1 MTVSCGLCQMYEWRQ
16 DQRPGECWTGSGL
29 ASAERDVALAVL
41 PAEATHTVKFLC
53 RGLLDSQP
61 GCTAAE
67 QRRVWWT
74 VSTNQLSC
82 SSTKLQGSQ
91 PVYSLSGWKSTGHA
105 GPTTPNK
112 TLLAFKRV
120 FMPPLVVSLSSFFF
134 FLFFLP
140 SFFLSFCLSSNQT
153 KWQICYNFSI
163 NTLFKNVKYLWG
175 REEEIT
181 FCVRKARLAPFWGS
195 SEDVISVIFHQCEDY
210 WKRCGRKIV
219 TTHDT

>member
-91 PVYSLSGWKSTGHA
+91 PVYSLSGWKSTGQ
-105 GPTTPNK
+105 PPQIK
-112 TLLAFKRV
+112 PFWLLNVCSCPLLLSV
-120 FMPPLVVSLSSFFF
+120 FLPFF
-134 FLFFLP
+134 P

-153 KWQICYNFSI
+153 KWQIRYNFSI
-163 NTLFKNVKYLWG
+163 NTLFKNVQYLWG
-175 REEEIT
+175 REEKIT
-181 FCVRKARLAPFWGS
+181 FCVRKARLARFWGF

-210 WKRCGRKIV
+210 WKGCGRKIV

>member
-1 MTVSCGLCQMYEWRQ
+1 MTVSCGLCQTYEWRQ

-29 ASAERDVALAVL
+29 ASAERGVALAVL
-41 PAEATHTVKFLC
+41 PAEATHAVKFLC
-53 RGLLDSQP
+53 RELLDSQP

-112 TLLAFKRV
+112 TLQAFKHVCSCPLLLSV
-120 FMPPLVVSLSSFFF
+120 FLPFFSSFFS
-134 FLFFLP
+134 FLL
-140 SFFLSFCLSSNQT
+140 SFFPSVFHPT
-153 KWQICYNFSI
+153 KPNDKF
-163 NTLFKNVKYLWG
+163 
-175 REEEIT
+175 
-181 FCVRKARLAPFWGS
+181 
-195 SEDVISVIFHQCEDY
+195 VIISA
-210 WKRCGRKIV
+210 
-219 TTHDT
+219 

>member
-1 MTVSCGLCQMYEWRQ
+1 MAYVKCMSEGRTR
-16 DQRPGECWTGSGL
+16 DPGSGL

-82 SSTKLQGSQ
+82 SSTKHQGSQ

-112 TLLAFKRV
+112 TLLAYKHV
-120 FMPPLVVSLSSFFF
+120 CSCPLFLSV
-134 FLFFLP
+134 FLP
-140 SFFLSFCLSSNQT
+140 FIPPFFLSFCLSSNET
-153 KWQICYNFSI
+153 KWQIHYNFSI
-163 NTLFKNVKYLWG
+163 NTLFKNVKYLWR
-175 REEEIT
+175 REEKIT
-181 FCVRKARLAPFWGS
+181 FCVRKARLARFWGF

-210 WKRCGRKIV
+210 WKRCGGKIV
-219 TTHDT
+219 MTYDT